1 MKHVFSTIV
10 VLGISSVLTS
20 GVTST
25 RVVRPVI
32 KSYQEEHSFNIDS
45 LTKAVYK
52 TSDSIIKKER
62 INHLVIKSEKKSLEL
77 EIDILK
83 RQVDSLNNI
92 VCEIRK

>member
-25 RVVRPVI
+25 RVVRPII
-32 KSYQEEHSFNIDS
+32 KPYQEEQSFNIDS
-45 LTKAVYK
+45 LAKAVYK

-62 INHLVIKSEKKSLEL
+62 INHLVSKSEKKSLEL

>member
-32 KSYQEEHSFNIDS
+32 KSYQEEQSFNIDS
-45 LTKAVYK
+45 LAKAVYK

-83 RQVDSLNNI
+83 RQVDSLKTLVN
-92 VCEIRK
+92 K